1 MLTQR
6 QSEILRLIIQSYT
19 SSGVPVGSKTL
30 MEEGVEAS
38 SATIRNDMKALEDE
52 GLLLKTHS
60 SSGRIPSVLGYR
72 YYVDHLLKPARVS
85 NDDLQQI
92 RQSLSKEFHE
102 INEIIKQSAEILSQL
117 TSYTT
122 FSLGPEI
129 KDRRLTGFRII
140 PLNSRQIIAIV
151 VTDKGNVESQIFTLP
166 ENLGSQDLEKM
177 VRIVNDRL
185 VGDPLVTVYHKLRT
199 EIPMI
204 LHKYF
209 QTTEGMSN
217 LFDTV
222 LGHAFEDKVYVSGQ
236 MNLLDYEPNQDLDQ
250 FKSMFSFM
258 TDTYELMQMIVP
270 MDSDIHI
277 KIGTELGNDLL
288 QNMSMIQASYEIAGH
303 GRGTIALLGPTSMPY
318 SKMFGLVDVYRQEL
332 AVKLADYYRSLD
344 LSGS

>member
-1 MLTQR
+1 M
-6 QSEILRLIIQSYT
+6 
-19 SSGVPVGSKTL
+19 
-30 MEEGVEAS
+30 
-38 SATIRNDMKALEDE
+38 
-52 GLLLKTHS
+52 
-60 SSGRIPSVLGYR
+60 
-72 YYVDHLLKPARVS
+72 
-85 NDDLQQI
+85 
-92 RQSLSKEFHE
+92 
-102 INEIIKQSAEILSQL
+102 
-117 TSYTT
+117 
-122 FSLGPEI
+122 
-129 KDRRLTGFRII
+129 
-140 PLNSRQIIAIV
+140 
-151 VTDKGNVESQIFTLP
+151 TDKGNVESQVFTLP

-222 LGHAFEDKVYVSGQ
+222 LGHALEDKVYVSGQ
-236 MNLLDYEPNQDLDQ
+236 MNLLDYESHQDLDQ

-258 TDTYELMQMIVP
+258 TDTYELTQMIVP